1 MKNYFIA
8 IIFCLGFSVTAK
20 AQSLDEMKSQRE
32 VLKLSSDLI
41 DKKIELETENQKNE
55 KIKSN
60 AQSLNRKSD
69 RSTDNF
75 SSSDPD
81 STVKDAK
88 KTAKILKETENANK
102 DLEKSNR
109 KIIGLQA
116 DIKKIES
123 QLEKTKYWVELK
135 EK

>member
-1 MKNYFIA
+1 MKNFLVA

-20 AQSLDEMKSQRE
+20 AQSIDEMKSQRE
-32 VLKLSSDLI
+32 ALKLTTDLV

-60 AQSLNRKSD
+60 TQSLNRKSD
-69 RSTDNF
+69 KSTDNF

-123 QLEKTKYWVELK
+123 QLDKAKYRIELK